1 MMLNRGDA
9 GAGTTL
15 GAGAGDI
22 IDTTTQTFMADVI
35 EESKRRPVLVDFW
48 APWCGPCKTLG
59 PIIEKAVTG
68 AKGKVRLAKMNID
81 EHPAIA
87 GRLGI
92 QSIPA
97 VYAFVNGQPVDGFMG
112 ALPEGQVK
120 SFIERLV
127 GGAVDADV
135 AEILKAGEEALSEG
149 DAPGAAE
156 IFAHVLQQEPDNLKA
171 LGGLVRAQVLGGALE
186 QAKDVLATV
195 PAGKEGDA
203 AIAAARAALEL
214 AEQAA
219 SLGDIAP
226 LEAAI
231 AADPADHQARFD
243 LALAYNARNK
253 RDLALQ
259 HLLDIVKRD
268 RAWNEDGARKQI
280 LQLFEAWGPTDP
292 HTVAGRRKLSTILF
306 S

>member
-1 MMLNRGDA
+1 
-9 GAGTTL
+9 
-15 GAGAGDI
+15 
-22 IDTTTQTFMADVI
+22 MAV
-35 EESKRRPVLVDFW
+35 
-48 APWCGPCKTLG
+48 WCGRRCSAARWNRRRTCSPPC
-59 PIIEKAVTG
+59 P
-68 AKGKVRLAKMNID
+68 
-81 EHPAIA
+81 PA
-87 GRLGI
+87 
-92 QSIPA
+92 
-97 VYAFVNGQPVDGFMG
+97 
-112 ALPEGQVK
+112 
-120 SFIERLV
+120 
-127 GGAVDADV
+127 
-135 AEILKAGEEALSEG
+135 
-149 DAPGAAE
+149 
-156 IFAHVLQQEPDNLKA
+156 
-171 LGGLVRAQVLGGALE
+171 
-186 QAKDVLATV
+186 
-195 PAGKEGDA
+195 KEGDA